1 MANNIVDIK
10 TIGSLLGGKNCFYV
24 PCYQRGY
31 RWNRKQV
38 EELLSDLYSFRKQYD
53 RDKSSGV
60 GNFYCLQPI
69 IVKEICDEEVRANAL
84 GADASNGEM
93 T

>member
-10 TIGSLLGGKNCFYV
+10 SIGNLLDGKNYFYV

-38 EELLSDLYSFRKQYD
+38 EELLSDLYSYLCTR
-53 RDKSSGV
+53 
-60 GNFYCLQPI
+60 L
-69 IVKEICDEEVRANAL
+69 
-84 GADASNGEM
+84 
-93 T
+93 